1 MGDAYLPNSLSYSSW
16 FSNPEPGDT
25 GGRIDADSAVVKPDP
40 NGPELSKALEMKR
53 RMARI
58 LFEQREVLTR
68 EDLNFRWQF
77 REEAPE
83 TF

>member
-1 MGDAYLPNSLSYSSW
+1 M
-16 FSNPEPGDT
+16 
-25 GGRIDADSAVVKPDP
+25 KPDP

-68 EDLNFRWQF
+68 EDLNFR
-77 REEAPE
+77 
-83 TF
+83 